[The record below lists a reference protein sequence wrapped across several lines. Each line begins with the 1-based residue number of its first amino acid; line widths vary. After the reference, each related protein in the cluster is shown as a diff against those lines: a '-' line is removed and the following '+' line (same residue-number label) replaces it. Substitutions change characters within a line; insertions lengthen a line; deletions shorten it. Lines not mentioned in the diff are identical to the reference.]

1 MSYTVTA
8 KSLEE
13 AFEKAQKYFKR
24 NISDLDY
31 KIISINPDDE
41 NKYTLEFDIKD
52 TVIGKSG
59 KLYEE
64 IFTEDFEVMISDDEM
79 KAYLF
84 IPEKPKKN
92 IDKDYLVNLLNENG
106 VKSGILT
113 DVLERIVL
121 FLKNDKPLDSS
132 ILVAKGKP
140 PKNGNNGELIIKS
153 KSDDVL
159 NSFFEA
165 EEIND
170 KIDYKEAFKK
180 KLFIVEENEEI
191 AMIIQPTKGEDG
203 FTVTGKTIPAVDGKP
218 INLKLSENLTIKE
231 NKVYSK
237 IKGLLLIKHVDNLTY
252 ELDISDIFV
261 VNKNVDYSTGNI
273 DFPGSVIIKGEVKAE
288 FTVKAGKD
296 VIAKSVSGN
305 VITDGKLIVKEGI
318 TGRSFA
324 NRNIIKAEELEA
336 SYIQFSNITVD
347 KNVQVKKYIRDS
359 IIYCEGKVE
368 VTGTP
373 GMIYGGKVNALEGI
387 TVKILGSPSFTK
399 TVVSTGI
406 STKVLNEISTLVA
419 EKSALNEQLTKIN
432 LYLGNADRPIIRD
445 RLKEKIKKLKEAK
458 LEINKKLI
466 KIEVKLK
473 ELYEEVQK
481 FKGSKIEVLK
491 EAYPN
496 VKVIIGEA
504 TLLLEKKL
512 RNGYFFYNKEK
523 KAIDYMLK

>member
-1 MSYTVTA
+1 M
-8 KSLEE
+8 
-13 AFEKAQKYFKR
+13 
-24 NISDLDY
+24 
-31 KIISINPDDE
+31 
-41 NKYTLEFDIKD
+41 
-52 TVIGKSG
+52 
-59 KLYEE
+59 
-64 IFTEDFEVMISDDEM
+64 
-79 KAYLF
+79 
-84 IPEKPKKN
+84 
-92 IDKDYLVNLLNENG
+92 
-106 VKSGILT
+106 
-113 DVLERIVL
+113 
-121 FLKNDKPLDSS
+121 
-132 ILVAKGKP
+132 
-140 PKNGNNGELIIKS
+140 
-153 KSDDVL
+153 
-159 NSFFEA
+159 
-165 EEIND
+165 
-170 KIDYKEAFKK
+170 
-180 KLFIVEENEEI
+180 
-191 AMIIQPTKGEDG
+191 
-203 FTVTGKTIPAVDGKP
+203 
-218 INLKLSENLTIKE
+218 
-231 NKVYSK
+231 
-237 IKGLLLIKHVDNLTY
+237 KGLLLIKHVDNLTY